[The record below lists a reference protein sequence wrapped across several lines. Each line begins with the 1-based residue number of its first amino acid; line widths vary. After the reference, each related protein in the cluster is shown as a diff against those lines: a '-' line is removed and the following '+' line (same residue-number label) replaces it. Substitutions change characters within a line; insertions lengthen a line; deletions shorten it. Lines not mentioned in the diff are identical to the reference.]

1 MAMIY
6 PALLE
11 VRDSGKYVAR
21 VPDVPGCV
29 TSGRTIEEVFENVK
43 DALAGCLCVLEDE
56 DESLPTPSDPASVAK
71 DGSTVILV
79 EVDLLRYREE
89 TDTRA
94 VRKNVS
100 MPAWM
105 ATMADKHNLNCS
117 QLLQRAIRRE
127 LQLTH

>member
-11 VRDSGKYVAR
+11 LRDSGKYVAR

-29 TSGRTIEEVFENVK
+29 TSGRTLQELFENVK
-43 DALAGCLCVLEDE
+43 DALSGCLCVLEDE
-56 DESLPTPSDPASVAK
+56 GEALPTPSDPVTLAK

-79 EVDLLRYREE
+79 EIDLLRYREE

-105 ATMADKHNLNCS
+105 ATMADRHNLNCS
-117 QLLQRAIRRE
+117 QLLQKAIRRE